1 MDSWTEMDC
10 LGSNVSYLSVARVT
24 EEEEAVGA
32 RRGGA
37 TAGLGGCK

>member
-1 MDSWTEMDC
+1 MDC
-10 LGSNVSYLSVARVT
+10 RGSNVSYLSVARVT
-24 EEEEAVGA
+24 EEEEEEEAVGA